1 MQRYIEEQL
10 RNKDNCPKDINM
22 LRINID
28 FLSYIERLYEEQNR
42 QDIILKTYPKG
53 KFIFE
58 QTDRNYKVIIIKDG
72 FVKCYFSEEN
82 GKDFIFEFLGK
93 GEIVGE
99 IEAIC
104 GTPCLCNIETLSDV
118 EVYSFSITYF
128 KSIISKNLEFCQLLI
143 EELAKRIMNTSTRAS
158 FQQSY
163 SMKHAVS
170 KLLLLQEQQN
180 IKLSK
185 TDMAAYLGI
194 DIRSL
199 NRIIKKEKED
209 VTKSSF

>member
-1 MQRYIEEQL
+1 
-10 RNKDNCPKDINM
+10 M
-22 LRINID
+22 LRVNID
-28 FLSYIERLYEEQNR
+28 FLSYIERLYEEQNGE
-42 QDIILKTYPKG
+42 DIILKKYPKG
-53 KFIFE
+53 EFIFE
-58 QTDRNYKVIIIKDG
+58 QTHRNNKVTIIKDG

-104 GTPCLCNIETLSDV
+104 GTPCLCNIKTLSDV

-128 KSIISKNLEFCQLLI
+128 KSIIDKNTEFSRLLI

-158 FQQSY
+158 FQQLY
-163 SMKHAVS
+163 SIKHAAS
-170 KLLLLQEQQN
+170 RLLLLQEKQN

-194 DIRSL
+194 DVRSL
-199 NRIIKKEKED
+199 NRII
-209 VTKSSF
+209 SSLNSTSQEGL

>member
-1 MQRYIEEQL
+1 
-10 RNKDNCPKDINM
+10 M

-28 FLSYIERLYEEQNR
+28 FLSYIEQLYKEQGQ
-42 QDIILKTYPKG
+42 QDIVLKTYPKET
-53 KFIFE
+53 FVFE
-58 QTDRNYKVIIIKDG
+58 KANRNHRVVVIKEG

-118 EVYSFSITYF
+118 EVYSFSIDYF
-128 KSIISKNLEFCQLLI
+128 NTIISKNREFSRLLI
-143 EELAKRIMNTSTRAS
+143 EELAKRVMNTSIRAS
-158 FQQSY
+158 FQQLY
-163 SMKHAVS
+163 SMKHAVA
-170 KLLLLQEQQN
+170 KLLLLQEKQN
-180 IKLSK
+180 IKFSK

-199 NRIIKKEKED
+199 NRILKELKE
-209 VTKSSF
+209 